1 MLIKMKKTLLLS
13 AAGALLL
20 TACKNDSLFDGY
32 TKAEGS
38 SLHYKFFNRTEGV
51 PTATIGSGI
60 SIRYTIKKQSNDSM
74 LVNSKDVVQDG
85 SGVLRQVLVKS
96 SCVGGIEDAIMM
108 LGKGDS
114 AAFIISADSFFLKT
128 MRQNELP
135 PFIKKG
141 EYLTVN
147 IKMVDLLSPK
157 ELEENQ
163 KKQKEEQMAME
174 KKMGEEEQA
183 NIAKYVADNKITTQP
198 DENGLYFI
206 EEKAGSGSLAMDGD
220 SLYVEYTG
228 MLLNGR
234 VFDTSRFEDAK
245 ELGKPQEY
253 CKPIPI
259 LLGDHRVIEAWEMT
273 LRKMKKGSK
282 VKVIIPSKLG
292 YGPNPMGDRIPAFS
306 TLVFNMEL
314 ISIKKNK

>member
-1 MLIKMKKTLLLS
+1 MKKTLWLGMAS
-13 AAGALLL
+13 ALVL
-20 TACKNDSLFDGY
+20 TACKSDSLFEGY
-32 TKAEGS
+32 TKAESG
-38 SLHYKFFNRTEGV
+38 LHYKMFNRTEDA

-60 SIRYTIKKQSNDSM
+60 GIRYSIKKQSNDSL
-74 LVNSKDVVQDG
+74 LVSSKDIVQDG
-85 SGVLRQVLVKS
+85 SGVLRQVLVKP
-96 SCVGGIEDAIMM
+96 SCKGGIEDAIMM

-128 MRQNELP
+128 MKRNELP
-135 PFIKKG
+135 TFIKKG
-141 EYLTVN
+141 DYLTVN

-163 KKQKEEQMAME
+163 KKQQEEQMAIE

-183 NIAKYVADNKITTQP
+183 NIAKYVADNKINVQP
-198 DENGLYFI
+198 DANGLYLI
-206 EEKAGSGSLAMDGD
+206 QEKAGTGDLAVDGD

-228 MLLNGR
+228 MLLNGK

-273 LRKMKKGSK
+273 LRQMKKGSK

-292 YGPNPMGDRIPAFS
+292 YGPNAMGDRIPAFS

-314 ISIKKNK
+314 KTIKKNK